1 LPTSPLHLTSAEGA
15 LAGAQRRWTI
25 AEERQL
31 QMTCRIQL
39 FSKLLL
45 AFFVACTLA
54 ILAAWAI
61 LLTTICSNPRTP
73 MPETQHV
80 IPYNCHGMTVFISH
94 LENAMLHW
102 LIPLEGLFIF
112 LSLVAAAMVILAH
125 AKVRI
130 NVQIHPTDAS
140 SSTSH
145 REGGRD

>member
-1 LPTSPLHLTSAEGA
+1 MT
-15 LAGAQRRWTI
+15 RRI
-25 AEERQL
+25 RL
-31 QMTCRIQL
+31 L
-39 FSKLLL
+39 SKLLL

-61 LLTTICSNPRTP
+61 LLATICSNPRTP

-94 LENAMLHW
+94 FENAMLHW
-102 LIPLEGLFIF
+102 QIPILGLFIF
-112 LSLVAAAMVILAH
+112 LSLVAVAMVVLAH

-130 NVQIHPTDAS
+130 DVHIRLADAS
-140 SSTSH
+140 GKTPD